1 MATPER
7 LSGPASAAALSG
19 LITIGG
25 ILVQMFRR
33 DRQRNAAPEPV
44 YRRAESAKGMID
56 IAEAMFAPDPDTAA
70 PVDDAQIVE
79 AATILPGSTVAAA
92 HAAPVPALVVSA
104 DAHLHLDRR
113 QGARAGS

>member
-19 LITIGG
+19 IITVGG

-33 DRQRNAAPEPV
+33 QRSASPEPV
-44 YRRAESAKGMID
+44 YRRAESAKGKID
-56 IAEAMFAPDPDTAA
+56 IAQAAFAPDPDSAA

-79 AATILPGSTVAAA
+79 AATIIPGSTVAAA
-92 HAAPVPALVVSA
+92 HAGPVPTLVVSA
-104 DAHLHLDRR
+104 DSQLHLDRR
-113 QGARAGS
+113 QGGRASS